1 MNMNIQSLMR
11 EAQKMQKDLQ
21 KTQEEL
27 NSTEYEGESSFVKVI
42 LNGNKEVK
50 SIKINLDEDLVKD
63 DVEMLEDMLI
73 VAFNDAIKKI
83 DSDKEKKLGK
93 YGQGLS
99 GLI

>member
-50 SIKINLDEDLVKD
+50 SIKISLDEDLVKD